1 MATPA
6 QNKFRSG
13 LWELHVEGS
22 PSHRHRS
29 IRVLFLDCKSESI
42 RVCLEELAKGQF
54 EVGSD
59 TVSGIDACKELL
71 LAQPY
76 DLIIAEQPSQL
87 SEKSEL
93 LRLLHQIQRD
103 IPIVLLTVSIATESI
118 DELNARDTYE
128 SVARENVAQLPM
140 AVRRALNEKNLRAE
154 LETAERA
161 LGHSQSLY
169 RALADNPV
177 HGICR
182 SDASGKFID
191 VNQTLVKMLGYDDK
205 EELLAASRDLKIVLD
220 LGNGRPLPESSE
232 LNTRIEPIETEWK
245 RKDGTLLKVRLSGL
259 DAFDE
264 QGHFN
269 GCEIIVDDI
278 TDQRALEELL
288 RHQASSD
295 PLTGLANHRHL
306 FEVLQNE
313 LGRSKRTGR
322 EFSILLLDLDGLK
335 KINDQFGHLAG
346 NRALCRLGQILR
358 DCCRSIDT
366 AARHGGDEFA
376 VVMPETGIA
385 AATLVARRI
394 CEMLEKDGEE
404 PALSVSLGIA
414 GYPRDADSIGALLYV
429 ADRALYAMKS
439 LKPRLVRSNESSE
452 FQFTDSIMEIRE
464 NRDSKQNVLIKRS
477 CA

>member
-1 MATPA
+1 MAILA
-6 QNKFRSG
+6 QNEFRSD
-13 LWELHVEGS
+13 LWKLDAER
-22 PSHRHRS
+22 PPAHRHRS
-29 IRVLFLDCKSESI
+29 IRVLFLHCQAESI
-42 RVCLEELAKGQF
+42 RAYLEELEKGQF
-54 EVGSD
+54 ETVSD
-59 TVSGIDACKELL
+59 TVSDLDACKELL
-71 LAQPY
+71 LTHPY
-76 DLIIAEQPSQL
+76 DVILAEYPSPLFEKSQL
-87 SEKSEL
+87 WQ
-93 LRLLHQIQRD
+93 LLHQAQRD
-103 IPIVLLTVSIATESI
+103 IPIVLLTDSVVTESVE
-118 DELNARDTYE
+118 DLNVRGTIEY
-128 SVARENVAQLPM
+128 VARENIAQLPM
-140 AVRRALNEKNLRAE
+140 TVRRALNERNLRTE
-154 LETAERA
+154 LEEAERA
-161 LGHSQSLY
+161 LRHSQSLY

-182 SDASGKFID
+182 SDASGILID

-205 EELLAASRDLKIVLD
+205 EELLAASGALKIVLD
-220 LGNGRPLPESSE
+220 LGNGGPLPESSD
-232 LNTRIEPIETEWK
+232 LSTRIEPVETEWK

-313 LGRSKRTGR
+313 LYRSKRTGR

-376 VVMPETGIA
+376 VVLPETGIA

-394 CEMLEKDGEE
+394 CEILEKEAEE

-414 GYPRDADSIGALLYV
+414 GYPREADSIGTLLYA

-439 LKPRLVRSNESSE
+439 LKPRLVRLNEGSDSL
-452 FQFTDSIMEIRE
+452 FTDSITEIGE
-464 NRDSKQNVLIKRS
+464 NRDWKENALIKRNH
-477 CA
+477 A